1 MLSLH
6 GILWN
11 TFLKFRDF
19 SPFPIR
25 ASLFFFSGRPVSNP
39 HLNIWW
45 EVFLF
50 ICSSLRITWS
60 ISFLLHALSFY
71 HCKMGFL
78 FLFRVWKLFCNTGHY
93 HSLFTPFWGFFRRAM
108 LDFQIFSRI
117 GFPFGDYTKTWF
129 NIFWHSS
136 CYIHHSKSLLRE
148 VATKKWKSLLLL
160 LSKVVWYFWIQ
171 A

>member
-1 MLSLH
+1 MNY
-6 GILWN
+6 IPEIQ
-11 TFLKFRDF
+11 RDF
-19 SPFPIR
+19 SPFFPR
-25 ASLFFFSGRPVSNP
+25 DSLFFSSDLLVSHP

-60 ISFLLHALSFY
+60 VSFLFHALSFY
-71 HCKMGFL
+71 HCKMCCVFL
-78 FLFRVWKLFCNTGHY
+78 SKVWKLFCNTGHY
-93 HSLFTPFWGFFRRAM
+93 HSLFTPLQGFFRRAM
-108 LDFQIFSRI
+108 LDFQIRSRI
-117 GFPFGDYTKTWF
+117 RFACGDYTKTWY

-136 CYIHHSKSLLRE
+136 CYIYHSKSLLRV

-160 LSKVVWYFWIQ
+160 FSKDVWYFWIQ